1 MLLQEDLTGEIIAAA
16 IEVHR
21 VLGPGL
27 LESAYEACLCQELD
41 ERTLNV
47 ARQVILPVSYKGAAV
62 DCGYRLDMVVNDLV
76 IVELKCV
83 SEVTDLHKA
92 QLLTYLRL
100 SRRSVGLLLN
110 FSVPLMKNGITRM
123 VL

>member
-1 MLLQEDLTGEIIAAA
+1 MLLQEDLTGEYIAAA
-16 IEVHR
+16 IAVHR

-27 LESAYEACLCQELD
+27 LESAYEACLCRELH
-41 ERTLNV
+41 ERKLNV
-47 ARQVILPVSYKGAAV
+47 VRRVVLLLSYKGTTG
-62 DCGYRLDMVVNDLV
+62 DCGYRLGMVVNELV

-83 SEVTDLHKA
+83 ADVTYLHKA

-110 FSVPLMKNGITRM
+110 FNVPLMKNGITRM